1 MARSGPVSPAGAHGS
16 ASGSGRAS
24 QRGQREERQ
33 RSTISLAGAAPA
45 HLKSMFLAQHAG
57 SSRTKRARRFRNYHT
72 MVWTLPERHTIGQ
85 FLIGIVLLCSV
96 AREEGKHL
104 IVFSKEARTW
114 REELGTSNS

>member
-1 MARSGPVSPAGAHGS
+1 
-16 ASGSGRAS
+16 
-24 QRGQREERQ
+24 
-33 RSTISLAGAAPA
+33 
-45 HLKSMFLAQHAG
+45 MFLAQHAG